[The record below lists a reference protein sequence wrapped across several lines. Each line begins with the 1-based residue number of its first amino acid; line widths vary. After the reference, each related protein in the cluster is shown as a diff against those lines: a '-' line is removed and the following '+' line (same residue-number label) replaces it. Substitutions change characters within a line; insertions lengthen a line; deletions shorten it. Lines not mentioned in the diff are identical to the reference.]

1 VAGGSKAHT
10 RFVFV
15 GERRS
20 PTAIRMGVTWKD
32 GRLCAKNLH
41 EALRCCGI
49 EPLEQEFVNAWRDDG
64 DLDGDRLEYLEQ
76 AAKQGRTVVA
86 LGKRVRRLLMRRGI
100 AHVSMIHPAARGAI
114 RLAASYRAH
123 VSATLRGERP

>member
-1 VAGGSKAHT
+1 VGGGGGALPVVVLGAA
-10 RFVFV
+10 RPP
-15 GERRS
+15 

-100 AHVSMIHPAARGAI
+100 AHVSMVHPAARGAI